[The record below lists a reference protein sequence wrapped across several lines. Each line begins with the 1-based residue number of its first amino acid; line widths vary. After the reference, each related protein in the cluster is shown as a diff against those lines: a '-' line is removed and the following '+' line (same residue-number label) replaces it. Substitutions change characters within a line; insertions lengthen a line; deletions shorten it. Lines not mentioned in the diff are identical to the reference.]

1 MAFVATG
8 LALLAA
14 TALAGQSRLAFEV
27 ASVKPTP
34 VYSFDLVRAGKVYA
48 GSKVDGARADFGAQ
62 TFESL
67 LCSAYG
73 VEDYQIS
80 GPDWMKTARF
90 DIAAKLPAGATAEQV
105 PEMLRTLLEERF
117 HLAVHRDSR
126 EFPVYA
132 LVVGKYGL
140 KLQARP
146 ADYQP
151 TPTGTIRPRTMENLV
166 QQLSFVLRRSDRP
179 VVDQTGLKGEY
190 LVDADVIRR
199 GFQQLDASL
208 RARPAANGTPVEQ
221 SDAPGPDIFGA
232 IQTFGLKLEPRK
244 LPILVL
250 VVDRAEKTPTE
261 N

>member
-1 MAFVATG
+1 
-8 LALLAA
+8 
-14 TALAGQSRLAFEV
+14 
-27 ASVKPTP
+27 
-34 VYSFDLVRAGKVYA
+34 
-48 GSKVDGARADFGAQ
+48 
-62 TFESL
+62 
-67 LCSAYG
+67 
-73 VEDYQIS
+73 
-80 GPDWMKTARF
+80 
-90 DIAAKLPAGATAEQV
+90 
-105 PEMLRTLLEERF
+105 
-117 HLAVHRDSR
+117 
-126 EFPVYA
+126 
-132 LVVGKYGL
+132 
-140 KLQARP
+140 
-146 ADYQP
+146 
-151 TPTGTIRPRTMENLV
+151 MENLV